1 MSRAITLETIRD
13 AGPAVYTVA
22 KRAPLVKLEPL
33 TPNGRGDAVA
43 AALSGRAG
51 SGTIVA
57 VVSGGNI
64 DRATFARIITEM
76 DS

>member
-1 MSRAITLETIRD
+1 MPTETEILYSF
-13 AGPAVYTVA
+13 GAVSTVA
-22 KRAPLVKLEPL
+22 IRTPLMKLEPL
-33 TPNGRGDAVA
+33 APNGRGNAVA

-57 VVSGGNI
+57 IVSGGNI